1 MTKKI
6 NLCTLTDV
14 LPKAELGGYAVGSFS
29 PRYTAMIIPVLRAAQ
44 ITKSPIIIQIS
55 ENEFGWYQLN
65 PQAFADTFFAVLQE
79 EEITIPVVLHLDH
92 TRQHAT
98 IHKSIEAGFSS
109 VMMDASSKPFLENVK
124 FTKAV
129 VEYAHHR
136 SVSVEAELGRIGT
149 ADFIET
155 DTDEELFTNPE
166 EARQFVLETNTDAL
180 AVSVGTAHG
189 VYTVRK
195 PRIDLERLQQIRAR
209 TLVHLVL
216 HGGSGVPAAMI
227 KEAIQLP
234 GGGISKVNIATDLEL
249 AALKVLGRSERL
261 LNEEMNALSPQEIKA
276 AQNAVFDVVIEKI
289 TNFVGS
295 AGKAEIG

>member
-29 PRYTAMIIPVLRAAQ
+29 PRYTAMIRPVLRAAQ

-109 VMMDASSKPFLENVK
+109 VMMDASSKPFMENMK

-189 VYTVRK
+189 IYTVRK

-209 TLVHLVL
+209 TPVHLVL

-295 AGKAEIG
+295 ADKAEIG

>member
-1 MTKKI
+1 MAQKI

-29 PRYTAMIIPVLRAAQ
+29 PRYTAMIRPVLRAAQ
-44 ITKSPIIIQIS
+44 SLKSPIIVQIS
-55 ENEFGWYQLN
+55 ENEFGWYRLN
-65 PQAFADTFFAVLQE
+65 PVEFADTFFAVLQE

-92 TRQHAT
+92 TRQHDT
-98 IHKSIEAGFSS
+98 IHKSIAAGFSS
-109 VMMDASSKPFLENVK
+109 VMMDASSKPFSENVE
-124 FTKAV
+124 FTRAV
-129 VEYAHHR
+129 VEYAHQR

-166 EARQFVLETNTDAL
+166 EARQFVTETNTDAL

-195 PRIDLERLQQIRAR
+195 PRIDLERLQQIRAK
-209 TLVHLVL
+209 TSVHLVL

-249 AALKVLGRSERL
+249 AALSVLGRSERL
-261 LNEEMNALSPQEIKA
+261 LNDEMNALSPQEIKA
-276 AQNAVFDVVIEKI
+276 AQDAVFDVVIEKI

-295 AGKAEIG
+295 ADKAEI